1 MEDQYH
7 TLVESR
13 ENLRRNQKLR
23 TESDSDICLNRQ
35 REKEQDLDID
45 IHICRIE
52 NQE

>member
-23 TESDSDICLNRQ
+23 TESDSDMFEQ
-35 REKEQDLDID
+35 TEREKEQNFY

>member
-1 MEDQYH
+1 MGDQYH

-23 TESDSDICLNRQ
+23 RTESDSDMFEQ
-35 REKEQDLDID
+35 TEREKEQNFD